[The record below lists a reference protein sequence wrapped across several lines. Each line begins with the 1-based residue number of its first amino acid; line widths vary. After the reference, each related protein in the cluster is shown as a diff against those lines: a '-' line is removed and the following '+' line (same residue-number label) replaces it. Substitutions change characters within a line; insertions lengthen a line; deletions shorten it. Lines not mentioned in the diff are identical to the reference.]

1 MSETKSIV
9 DRVME
14 AKHDSLAA
22 DDLIRDYLPFIR
34 SEAASVSQAAPG
46 QSLDDEISIAMLAF
60 HEAIEGYDQAK
71 GSFLGYAARIIRN
84 RLVDY
89 FRREKRHY
97 GQVSLSTPVDGEEG
111 AISLEDVVPDDVR
124 HEEMYDT
131 RQATKQEIEELI
143 AQLGRLGLSLT
154 AIADNAP
161 KQARTKAQVKQVLLY
176 AKNHPVLIHEAVRTN
191 KLPMTQLVGGTGVE
205 KKTIERHRKYLMA
218 MFVIFSNGYE
228 LIRGHLKQVFARTE
242 GALA

>member
-1 MSETKSIV
+1 MSETKAIV
-9 DRVME
+9 ERVMD
-14 AKHDSLAA
+14 AKQDRLAA

-34 SEAASVSQAAPG
+34 SEAASVSRANAG
-46 QSLDDEISIAMLAF
+46 QSIDDEISIAMLAF
-60 HEAIEGYDQAK
+60 HEAIEGYDAAK
-71 GSFLGYAARIIRN
+71 GPFLGYAARLIKS

-97 GQVSLSTPVDGEEG
+97 GQVSLSTPVDADEGELT
-111 AISLEDVVPDDVR
+111 LEDTVQDDFR
-124 HEEMYDT
+124 HEEAYDS

-143 AQLGRLGLSLT
+143 TQLKSLGLNLSS
-154 AIADNAP
+154 IADNAP

-176 AKNHPVLIHEAVRTN
+176 AKENPLLIYEAVRTN
-191 KLPMTQLVGGTGVE
+191 KLPMSQLVNGTGVE

-218 MFVIFSNGYE
+218 MFVIYSNGYE
-228 LIRGHLKQVFARTE
+228 LIRGHLTQVFDRRE